1 MTGLT
6 PFSLEK
12 TDCFERTFKK
22 RSPSRNRIPGLRR
35 ALAFRELAKSKAYS
49 KGFASDISK
58 VLEDLLDEPYPI
70 SSRDEPLPGGTSIP
84 YGWTLHKLEIR
95 IGKGASGQVRLIYLV
110 SETERIIRPLWLY
123 SHEQFTKRPPDKD
136 LGRVIRGEL

>member
-1 MTGLT
+1 MTGLI

-58 VLEDLLDEPYPI
+58 VLKDMLDEPYPI

-84 YGWTLHKLEIR
+84 WRTLSGDMSPETATPVDGRFISLRLELEKALL
-95 IGKGASGQVRLIYLV
+95 GKFASSI
-110 SETERIIRPLWLY
+110 
-123 SHEQFTKRPPDKD
+123 
-136 LGRVIRGEL
+136 